1 MSAHEAA
8 AAYIAEG
15 WRIVPVAHGEKAPS
29 DKGWPDN
36 VYTAEHINGGN
47 VGVILGPVSR
57 GLVDVDL
64 DAHWAMQLAP
74 YYLPKTATFGHASKP
89 GSHWLYYC
97 EGLRS
102 QRFSF
107 ERANKVELVE
117 LRGQNA
123 SSDRCGHQS
132 VFPGSTHSSGEP
144 IEWDDAGGSDE
155 IATVERGALIWA
167 ATRLS
172 VACVIVDGWVPGS
185 QRNNKCRAWAAGLLA
200 LGWTPDEVRHTFQAV
215 FDVAQVEDDQRAK
228 DDGAVERTIEA
239 FERGDKLLGFGSLVK
254 DGLVDAKVVRRVETL
269 ARTPDT
275 LAREAKLA
283 QSNVGAELKTRIMRE
298 AQSVD
303 ALGELQDSAALLFKS
318 AAETPG
324 VSGAQENFFGRLLN
338 MTEKAKKL
346 EYVCESL
353 CIAPGKVTAV
363 VGYSGTSKG
372 PFLNQLALCIA
383 SGKPFLGQP
392 VARRKVAFFDFE
404 TGQLLDDRVWRLNN
418 ALGNDRQELA
428 SGEWIEVYHSQ
439 RLIDDAWLA
448 AFRAGVEPGMVCF
461 IDSYTSAVRGD
472 MNESQYALML
482 WELGKISDAMNV
494 TIVIAMHSRKKQSA
508 NKGSSLLEQVAGSGA
523 LSAAMQTAIL
533 LLRPDEDKPNVIG
546 VRCGR
551 APEEPFAPFD
561 LVWSDVQD
569 PQTPSV
575 LGQKWGLLA
584 KRLEREAAVTLV
596 EQTKTWEQEV
606 KDIEAVLLSELAREY
621 PKGLKCLVS
630 DLTRAGNSRTRPIR
644 RAAIRNMVQRGALL
658 ANFHWRTEVK
668 NAKQVV
674 WLPGVGA
681 QAGFVQD

>member
-1 MSAHEAA
+1 MSAREAA

-29 DKGWPDN
+29 DKGWPEND
-36 VYTAEHINGGN
+36 YTAEHINGGN
-47 VGVILGPVSR
+47 VGVILGHVSKD
-57 GLVDVDL
+57 LVDVDL
-64 DAHWAMQLAP
+64 DAHWAMALAP
-74 YYLPKTATFGHASKP
+74 HFLPKTATFGRASKR

-97 EGLRS
+97 KGLRS

-117 LRGQNA
+117 LRGQNS

-132 VFPGSTHSSGEP
+132 VFPGSVHGSGES
-144 IEWDDAGGSDE
+144 IEWDDNGGSDE

-167 ATRLS
+167 VTRLA
-172 VACVIVDGWVPGS
+172 VACVVADGWEPGS
-185 QRNNKCRAWAAGLLA
+185 QRNNKARAWAAGLLGMQWA
-200 LGWTPDEVRHTFQAV
+200 PDEVRHLFEAV
-215 FDVAQVEDDQRAK
+215 FDVAGVEDDQRTK
-228 DDGAVERTIEA
+228 DEGAVERTIEA
-239 FERGDKLLGFGSLVK
+239 FERGERLLGFGSLVK

-269 ARTPDT
+269 ARTPDA

-283 QSNVGAELKTRIMRE
+283 QSEVGAELRTRIMRE

-303 ALGELQDSAALLFKS
+303 ALGELQDSTALLFN
-318 AAETPG
+318 APVETPG
-324 VSGAQENFFGRLLN
+324 VATNFFGRLLN

-353 CIAPGKVTAV
+353 CIAPGKVTAI

-404 TGQLLDDRVWRLNN
+404 TGRLLDDRIWRLNN

-428 SGEWIEVYHSQ
+428 SGEWIETYHSQ
-439 RLIDDAWLA
+439 RLIDDAWLD
-448 AFRAGVEPGMVCF
+448 AFRSGVEPGMVCF
-461 IDSYTSAVRGD
+461 LDSYTSAVRGD
-472 MNESQYALML
+472 QNESQYALML

-494 TIVIAMHSRKKQSA
+494 TIIVAMHSRKKQAA
-508 NKGSSLLEQVAGSGA
+508 NRGSSLLEQVAGSGA

-533 LLRPDEDKPNVIG
+533 LVRPDEDKPNVIG

-561 LVWSDVQD
+561 LVWNDVQD
-569 PQTPSV
+569 PTTSSV

-584 KRLEREAAVTLV
+584 KRLEREAAVTV
-596 EQTKTWEQEV
+596 AEVTRTWEQEV
-606 KDIEAVLLSELAREY
+606 KETETTLLAELAREY

-630 DLTRAGNSRTRPIR
+630 DLTRIGNSRTRPIR

-658 ANFHWRTEVK
+658 ANFHWRSEVRS
-668 NAKQVV
+668 AKQVV
-674 WLPGVGA
+674 WLPGAGA
-681 QAGFVQD
+681 QAGFTQD